1 MKKFRLLTILLLL
14 SASVWSQNFRLGF
27 QASPHVS
34 WMNSTRGD
42 ILNHETKPGV
52 KYGLEADFFIA
63 GYPRYIINSGL
74 FVSNHSFSARDNLD
88 TPFFIN
94 KAAFDTLVTLHYRMN
109 YIDVPLNIKLRS
121 EQFYRMTFY
130 GQFGLSNLFNL
141 SASVQSSDLQLA
153 GDAVNSGFNR
163 AIKFYNLSML
173 MGGGMEYD
181 VGGSI
186 AINIGVQYCNG
197 LTDVTSLNGI
207 DEKTILNSLRL
218 VLGVMF

>member
-1 MKKFRLLTILLLL
+1 MKRFRLLTILLLL

-74 FVSNHSFSARDNLD
+74 FVSNHSFSARYNLD

-109 YIDVPLNIKLRS
+109 YIEVPLEHQAAFGTVLPDDLLRAVWLIELVQPKCLRS
-121 EQFYRMTFY
+121 IERFT
-130 GQFGLSNLFNL
+130 
-141 SASVQSSDLQLA
+141 AS
-153 GDAVNSGFNR
+153 GRCG
-163 AIKFYNLSML
+163 
-173 MGGGMEYD
+173 
-181 VGGSI
+181 
-186 AINIGVQYCNG
+186 
-197 LTDVTSLNGI
+197 
-207 DEKTILNSLRL
+207 
-218 VLGVMF
+218 